1 MSKEDV
7 KIITLKENDK
17 IGENGIIFENIN
29 NEEVYFEIIETP
41 GHSRGDICYYDKKN
55 EILFSGDTL
64 FAGTYGRVD
73 LPTSD
78 PIQMGKSLKK
88 LLNLNPEIN
97 VYPWNGFDTVIEVEK
112 RYY

>member
-1 MSKEDV
+1 M
-7 KIITLKENDK
+7 
-17 IGENGIIFENIN
+17 
-29 NEEVYFEIIETP
+29 
-41 GHSRGDICYYDKKN
+41 
-55 EILFSGDTL
+55 FSGDTL

-88 LLNLNPEIN
+88 LFALDQDIK
-97 VYPWNGFDTVIEVEK
+97 VYPGHGFDTTIEVEK

>member
-1 MSKEDV
+1 ML
-7 KIITLKENDK
+7 I
-17 IGENGIIFENIN
+17 
-29 NEEVYFEIIETP
+29 
-41 GHSRGDICYYDKKN
+41 
-55 EILFSGDTL
+55 SGDTM

-88 LLNLNPEIN
+88 LLALDEDVK
-97 VYPWNGFDTVIEVEK
+97 VYPGHSFDTTIGVEK

>member
-1 MSKEDV
+1 M
-7 KIITLKENDK
+7 
-17 IGENGIIFENIN
+17 
-29 NEEVYFEIIETP
+29 
-41 GHSRGDICYYDKKN
+41 
-55 EILFSGDTL
+55 FSGDTL

-88 LLNLNPEIN
+88 LFALDPDIK
-97 VYPWNGFDTVIEVEK
+97 VYPGHGFDTTIEVEK